1 MIRLLDI
8 FLSLFFLLIF
18 SPIFVV
24 IIIFN
29 LLINKKI
36 FYISARVGLKGNRFK
51 LIKFITIRNEILLK
65 FGKFLRRTSLDEL
78 PQLFN
83 ILKGDMSLVGPRPY
97 PIENFENLN
106 DNIFNLRHSIKPGL
120 TGLTQIKYSGKK
132 RTIEEKILI
141 DLKMVKEFSLLTYFK
156 ILIFTPKALLIRY
169 LKNKSG
175 ATL

>member
-1 MIRLLDI
+1 MIRFLDI

-18 SPIFVV
+18 SPIIVV
-24 IIIFN
+24 IIILN

-36 FYISARVGLKGNRFK
+36 FYISARVGLRGNKFK
-51 LIKFITIRNEILLK
+51 LIKFVTIKNEILLK

-83 ILKGDMSLVGPRPY
+83 ILKGEMSLVGPRPY
-97 PIENFENLN
+97 PIENFQNLN
-106 DNIFNLRHSIKPGL
+106 DKIFNLRHSIKPGL

-132 RTIEEKILI
+132 RTIEEKISL
-141 DLKMVKEFSLLTYFK
+141 DFKMVEGFNLVTYFK
-156 ILIFTPKALLIRY
+156 ILIFTPKALIIRY
-169 LKNKSG
+169 LKNKTG